1 MVQSYSNNL
10 SLQDKRTEI
19 VASFNL
25 GQNFALEI
33 ATKYTGLFCL
43 PLQQKTPI
51 VTNYL
56 FASSLLRNTQLTIQL
71 FDEYFFS
78 YETLFRKPII
88 RQLQISHNAPYLPP
102 PPPPPHKKICLTV
115 FFCFSILLGITAVP
129 REIENNA
136 YAKFWRANKVHYGR
150 CARGVD
156 Q

>member
-1 MVQSYSNNL
+1 MFQSYSNNL
-10 SLQDKRTEI
+10 SLQNKRTEI

-43 PLQQKTPI
+43 PLQRKTPI

-56 FASSLLRNTQLTIQL
+56 FASSILRNTQLTMQL

-78 YETLFRKPII
+78 CETLFRKPRI
-88 RQLQISHNAPYLPP
+88 LHLHLSHNAPYFPP
-102 PPPPPHKKICLTV
+102 PPPPPKKLPNRVC
-115 FFCFSILLGITAVP
+115 FFFFTFLLGITAVP

>member
-1 MVQSYSNNL
+1 MFQSYSNNL
-10 SLQDKRTEI
+10 SLQNKRTEI

-56 FASSLLRNTQLTIQL
+56 FASSILRNTQLTIQL

-102 PPPPPHKKICLTV
+102 PHQKKNCLTV
-115 FFCFSILLGITAVP
+115 FFFFFFFISPGYYSRPKI
-129 REIENNA
+129 N
-136 YAKFWRANKVHYGR
+136 
-150 CARGVD
+150 
-156 Q
+156 

>member
-1 MVQSYSNNL
+1 MFQSYSNNL
-10 SLQDKRTEI
+10 SLQNKRTEI

-56 FASSLLRNTQLTIQL
+56 FASSILRNTQLTIQL

-102 PPPPPHKKICLTV
+102 PPPPQKKFAWVLQPSQEKLKTMLMQNCGGQIRCIV
-115 FFCFSILLGITAVP
+115 GD
-129 REIENNA
+129 
-136 YAKFWRANKVHYGR
+136 VHV
-150 CARGVD
+150 A
-156 Q
+156 

>member
-1 MVQSYSNNL
+1 MQN
-10 SLQDKRTEI
+10 KRTEI

-56 FASSLLRNTQLTIQL
+56 SASSILRNTQLTIQL

-88 RQLQISHNAPYLPP
+88 RQLQISHNVPYLPP
-102 PPPPPHKKICLTV
+102 KSLHNLSG
-115 FFCFSILLGITAVP
+115 CFSFLLDITAVP

-136 YAKFWRANKVHYGR
+136 YAKFWAANKVHYGR
-150 CARGVD
+150 CASAVYCPKLRIGK
-156 Q
+156 QNA

>member
-1 MVQSYSNNL
+1 MFQSYSNNL
-10 SLQDKRTEI
+10 SLQNKRTEI

-56 FASSLLRNTQLTIQL
+56 FASSILRNTQLTIQL

-102 PPPPPHKKICLTV
+102 PPPPPQKNLPNRFLFFFISPGYYSRPKRNGKQCLCKILE
-115 FFCFSILLGITAVP
+115 G
-129 REIENNA
+129 
-136 YAKFWRANKVHYGR
+136 K
-150 CARGVD
+150 
-156 Q
+156 